1 MEILF
6 HHMNQISRV
15 SRDSFQHYSK
25 VFHQEIFKKNNHLI
39 HYGQASNDV
48 FFILDGII
56 QISKFQNEKEVI
68 RKFAKKGEVIASNEA
83 NMFKTPSKV
92 ALKCLSDCSILR
104 ANYDQIQN
112 LTLQYTD
119 IAYFQQRAFQYQ
131 YSKMEENVADI
142 LSNSPKERY
151 LKFKE
156 EFLNYSHLV
165 PKESLAS
172 YLHTDLETLEK
183 IQQSFLNPIF

>member
-25 VFHQEIFKKNNHLI
+25 IFHQEIFQKNSYLI
-39 HYGQASNDV
+39 NYEDSSNDV
-48 FFILDGII
+48 FFILEGIV
-56 QISKFQNEKEVI
+56 QISKLQNAQEIV
-68 RKFAKKGEVIASNEA
+68 RKFAKEGEVIAANEA

-92 ALKCLSDCSILR
+92 ALKCLSDCTVLR
-104 ANYDQIQN
+104 ANYDEIQN
-112 LTLQYTD
+112 LTLQYKD

-131 YSKMEENVADI
+131 YSKMEETVVDI
-142 LSNSPKERY
+142 LSNTPKERY

-156 EFLNYSHLV
+156 EYLNYSHLIS
-165 PKESLAS
+165 KKALAS
-172 YLHTDLETLEK
+172 YLHTDFDTLEK
-183 IQQSFLNPIF
+183 IQHSFLNPIF